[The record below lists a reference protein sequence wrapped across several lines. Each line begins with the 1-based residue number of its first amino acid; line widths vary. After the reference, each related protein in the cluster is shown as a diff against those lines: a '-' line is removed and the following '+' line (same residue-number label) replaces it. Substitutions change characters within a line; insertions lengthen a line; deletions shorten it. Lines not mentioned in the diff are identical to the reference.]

1 LTAIAPTQVVGEVV
15 LTLAGA
21 TSGGAAARWASEEAL
36 ARGLGL
42 VAVHTWSSDVVL
54 SVDLP
59 AGLLPGVR
67 GPLTARLVSGPVV
80 PELLALS
87 PSVLVVGSAL
97 GSGRSGSAV
106 ARRLRRLANC
116 PVVVFPDVTGGST
129 DQPDDVLRSL
139 RSTRDRVV
147 VGVCG
152 SEASRAALA
161 WAACEAR
168 LRGLLLV
175 LVYVQQPPLRRSWR
189 YVIHPGRFR
198 AEQQM
203 SAVRQLASWAM
214 ASLSP
219 EQLASAELVASG
231 NGPRLEALVEASQDA
246 ELLVVGRG
254 VHSLFDRVLRG
265 RVVSDLSR
273 LVWCPVVSVPAGP
286 PVLPKGA
293 GVV

>member
-1 LTAIAPTQVVGEVV
+1 LRAIVPTQVVGEVV
-15 LTLAGA
+15 LALAGA

-36 ARGLGL
+36 VRGLGL
-42 VAVHTWSSDVVL
+42 VAVHSWSSDVVL

-106 ARRLRRLANC
+106 PRRLRRLANC
-116 PVVVFPDVTGGST
+116 PVVVFPGVAAGST
-129 DQPDDVLRSL
+129 DQPDGVLLSPRA
-139 RSTRDRVV
+139 TRDRIV

-152 SEASRAALA
+152 SDASRAALS

-175 LVYVQQPPLRRSWR
+175 LVYVQQPLLRRAWR
-189 YVIHPGRFR
+189 GWAHPQRFHD
-198 AEQQM
+198 EQQTL
-203 SAVRQLASWAM
+203 AVRRLRCWAM
-214 ASLSP
+214 SSLSP
-219 EQLASAELVASG
+219 EQLASAELIASG

-246 ELLVVGRG
+246 ELLVVGQG
-254 VHSLFDRVLRG
+254 VHSLFDRALRG
-265 RVVSDLSR
+265 RICQDLSR
-273 LVWCPVVSVPAGP
+273 LVLCPVVSVPAGP
-286 PVLPKGA
+286 PVLPKAA